1 MITLACCTLHI
12 FCWLQGMLEP
22 MVHDV
27 QARGDPFEGFVGMC
41 ISVPQE
47 GERIKVVGEEMQDA
61 LFKA

>member
-1 MITLACCTLHI
+1 
-12 FCWLQGMLEP
+12 
-22 MVHDV
+22 V
-27 QARGDPFEGFVGMC
+27 GFVGMC

>member
-1 MITLACCTLHI
+1 
-12 FCWLQGMLEP
+12 MLEP